1 MSGVLRPWRGAAA
14 LLLVVASCSFHVA
27 VQAAPTLAA
36 TRPRVS
42 LIGDSVAAS
51 IAASGPARGVLA
63 GIDLA
68 VDARVCRRTATTGC
82 PWRGEVAPSV
92 ADVVGATPGDLG
104 DAVVIVSGYN
114 DDARRFRR
122 DATGVLTQLAAQG
135 VQRIVWLDLRVTPAM
150 PAATQARHR
159 AINATLASLD
169 RASPLLRVA
178 SWNGYSAGRDA
189 WFFDPI
195 HLRSSGAVELARFV
209 RAQLAGVSA
218 GARASGAPAT
228 RVRCAPANAAGTRP
242 GRPLTGTPPPAG
254 TLSRP
259 WRSTVLA
266 DTRASDGDP
275 LRRPL
280 GAGRELR
287 VLVAGQAPAAQ
298 SAVRA
303 VVRVTAVGACGP
315 GRIDVGGCGLPAA
328 MQLALEQAG
337 TTTAMAA
344 MPLGAFGRVCLRSNA
359 QTDVR
364 VELLAW
370 AGPAPIPS

>member
-1 MSGVLRPWRGAAA
+1 M
-14 LLLVVASCSFHVA
+14 
-27 VQAAPTLAA
+27 
-36 TRPRVS
+36 
-42 LIGDSVAAS
+42 
-51 IAASGPARGVLA
+51 
-63 GIDLA
+63 
-68 VDARVCRRTATTGC
+68 
-82 PWRGEVAPSV
+82 
-92 ADVVGATPGDLG
+92 ADVVSATPGDLG
-104 DAVVIVSGYN
+104 DAVVIVAGYN
-114 DDARRFRR
+114 DDAGRFRR

-150 PAATQARHR
+150 PAATQARHQ
-159 AINATLASLD
+159 AINATLGSLD

-178 SWNGYSAGRDA
+178 SWNSHSAGRDA

-209 RAQLAGVSA
+209 RAQLAGVWA
-218 GARASGAPAT
+218 GARPGAPAT
-228 RVRCAPANAAGTRP
+228 RVRRAPANAAGTRP

-254 TLSRP
+254 TLSQP

-266 DTRASDGDP
+266 DTRVADGDV
-275 LRRPL
+275 LLRPL

-287 VLVAGQAPAAQ
+287 VLVAGRAPAAQ

-303 VVRVTAVGACGP
+303 VVRVTAVGACAP
-315 GRIDVGGCGLPAA
+315 GRVDVGGCGLATA
-328 MQLALEQAG
+328 MQLGLKQAG

-370 AGPAPIPS
+370 AGPAPTPRSTPAAAPPTVGRARGRP